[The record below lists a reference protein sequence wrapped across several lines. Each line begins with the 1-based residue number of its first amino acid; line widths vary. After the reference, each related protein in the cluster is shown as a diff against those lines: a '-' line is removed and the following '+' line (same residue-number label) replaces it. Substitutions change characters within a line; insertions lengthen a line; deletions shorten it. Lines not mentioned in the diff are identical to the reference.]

1 MELSD
6 SDFLKEEKEDENRKI
21 EIKDALTC
29 FICTAKV
36 LDPMMCPQCKKL
48 VCTKC
53 IKKWFIDQQHQ
64 KCPYC
69 QVPSSF
75 NQMITLP
82 FMNQLSEYFI
92 KEIEKKENMAEK
104 TCVFYKSKNMNI
116 NQIIDEDDDND
127 NNNNINDKFNKNNI
141 NEDDN
146 NDEGFLSRS
155 HFFPNKFQMNNNNN
169 INDINDISA
178 IKIKDDF
185 VIQRPKKDLCPKHRN
200 EIIEYYCVNCN
211 TRHCAKCLLIMT
223 NESKL
228 HQGHKIIDIVGK
240 NKYNL
245 DNINHDI
252 KTLSETIKVLSQY
265 KINIEIDS
273 KLVEK
278 KEDFYKKMVDEF
290 QKKILAKTM
299 NKSTLL
305 SLDNQN
311 IEKQLKQIEN
321 IKLNNK
327 EAIINF
333 VERDDKIGL
342 EEYHQRIK
350 DYKDIIKYK
359 HDDKYEIFI
368 KPSLKFLETD
378 FNVVDIMENNDNIGE
393 IIGELNVEVEG
404 LDRPIQLRFNQEAID
419 EILINIQINLDNFD
433 EEKIDYACYFILKNK
448 DSITSAILNEK
459 MIHNG
464 ILILGKTI
472 IKNSLKNIID
482 ENNRCHVKLILAEF
496 KL

>member
-1 MELSD
+1 MDFGD

-53 IKKWFIDQQHQ
+53 IKKWYIDQQHQ

-92 KEIEKKENMAEK
+92 KEIEKKENMADK
-104 TCVFYKSKNMNI
+104 TYIFSKSKNMNI

-127 NNNNINDKFNKNNI
+127 NKNNI

-146 NDEGFLSRS
+146 NDEGFLSKT
-155 HFFPNKFQMNNNNN
+155 HLFPNKFQMNNNNN
-169 INDINDISA
+169 NENMEMSS

-185 VIQRPKKDLCPKHRN
+185 IIERKKKDLCPKHHN

-211 TRHCAKCLLIMT
+211 TKHCSKCLLIMS

-252 KTLSETIKVLSQY
+252 KTLSDTIKDLTQY

-290 QKKILAKTM
+290 QKKILSKTM
-299 NKSTLL
+299 RKSTSL
-305 SLDNQN
+305 SVDNQS
-311 IEKQLKQIEN
+311 IEKQLKLIEN
-321 IKLNNK
+321 IKNNNK
-327 EAIINF
+327 DAIINF

-350 DYKDIIKYK
+350 DYKDINKYK
-359 HDDKYEIFI
+359 HDDQYEIFI

-393 IIGELNVEVEG
+393 VIGELNVNVEG
-404 LDRPIQLRFNQEAID
+404 LDNPIQLRFNQEAID
-419 EILINIQINLDNFD
+419 EILINIQINLDFFD

-459 MIHNG
+459 MVHNG

-482 ENNRCHVKLILAEF
+482 ENNKCHVKLILAEF

>member
-1 MELSD
+1 MDFGD

-53 IKKWFIDQQHQ
+53 IKKWYIDQQHQ

-92 KEIEKKENMAEK
+92 KEIEKKENMADK
-104 TCVFYKSKNMNI
+104 TYIFSKSKNMNI

-127 NNNNINDKFNKNNI
+127 NKNNI

-146 NDEGFLSRS
+146 NDEGFLSKT
-155 HFFPNKFQMNNNNN
+155 HLFPNKFQMNNNNN
-169 INDINDISA
+169 NENMEMSS

-185 VIQRPKKDLCPKHRN
+185 IIERKKKDLCPKHRN

-211 TRHCAKCLLIMT
+211 TKHCSKCLLIMS

-252 KTLSETIKVLSQY
+252 KTLSDTIKDLSQY

-290 QKKILAKTM
+290 QKKILSKTM
-299 NKSTLL
+299 RKSTSL
-305 SLDNQN
+305 SVDNQS
-311 IEKQLKQIEN
+311 IEKQLKLIEN
-321 IKLNNK
+321 IKNNNK
-327 EAIINF
+327 DAIINF

-350 DYKDIIKYK
+350 DYKDINKYK
-359 HDDKYEIFI
+359 HDDQYEIFI

-393 IIGELNVEVEG
+393 VIGELNVNVEG
-404 LDRPIQLRFNQEAID
+404 LDNPIQLRFNQEAID
-419 EILINIQINLDNFD
+419 EILINIQINLDFFD

-459 MIHNG
+459 MVHNG

-482 ENNRCHVKLILAEF
+482 ENNKCHVKLILAEF

>member
-1 MELSD
+1 MDFGD

-53 IKKWFIDQQHQ
+53 IKKWYIDQQHQ

-92 KEIEKKENMAEK
+92 KEIEKKENMADK
-104 TCVFYKSKNMNI
+104 TYIFSKSKNMNI

-127 NNNNINDKFNKNNI
+127 NKNNI

-146 NDEGFLSRS
+146 NDEGFLSKT
-155 HFFPNKFQMNNNNN
+155 HLFPNKFQMNNNNN
-169 INDINDISA
+169 NENMEMSS

-185 VIQRPKKDLCPKHRN
+185 IIERKKKDLCPKHRN

-211 TRHCAKCLLIMT
+211 TKHCSKCLLIMS

-252 KTLSETIKVLSQY
+252 KTLSDTIKDLTQY

-290 QKKILAKTM
+290 QKKILSKTM
-299 NKSTLL
+299 RKSTSL
-305 SLDNQN
+305 SVDNQS
-311 IEKQLKQIEN
+311 IEKQLKLIEN
-321 IKLNNK
+321 IKNNNK
-327 EAIINF
+327 DAIINF

-342 EEYHQRIK
+342 EEFHQRIK
-350 DYKDIIKYK
+350 DYKDINKYK
-359 HDDKYEIFI
+359 HDDQYEIFI

-393 IIGELNVEVEG
+393 VIGELNVNVEG
-404 LDRPIQLRFNQEAID
+404 LDKPIQLRFNQEAID
-419 EILINIQINLDNFD
+419 EILINIQINLDFFD

-459 MIHNG
+459 MVHNG

-482 ENNRCHVKLILAEF
+482 ENNKCHVKLILAEF

>member
-1 MELSD
+1 MDFGD

-53 IKKWFIDQQHQ
+53 IKKWYIDQQHQ

-92 KEIEKKENMAEK
+92 KEIEKKENMADK
-104 TCVFYKSKNMNI
+104 TFVYSKSKNMNI

-127 NNNNINDKFNKNNI
+127 NKNNINNI

-146 NDEGFLSRS
+146 NDEGFLSKT
-155 HFFPNKFQMNNNNN
+155 HLFPNKFQMNNNNN
-169 INDINDISA
+169 NENMEMSS

-185 VIQRPKKDLCPKHRN
+185 IIERKKKDLCPKHRN

-211 TRHCAKCLLIMT
+211 TKHCSKCLLIMS

-252 KTLSETIKVLSQY
+252 KTLSDTIKDLTQY

-290 QKKILAKTM
+290 QKKILSKTM
-299 NKSTLL
+299 RKSTSL
-305 SLDNQN
+305 SVDNQS
-311 IEKQLKQIEN
+311 IEKQLKLIEN
-321 IKLNNK
+321 IKNNNK
-327 EAIINF
+327 DAIINF

-350 DYKDIIKYK
+350 DYKDINKYK
-359 HDDKYEIFI
+359 HDDQYEIFI

-393 IIGELNVEVEG
+393 VIGELNVNVEG
-404 LDRPIQLRFNQEAID
+404 LDKPIQLRFNQEAID
-419 EILINIQINLDNFD
+419 EILINIQINLDFFD

-459 MIHNG
+459 MVHNG

-482 ENNRCHVKLILAEF
+482 ENNKCHVKLILAEF

>member
-1 MELSD
+1 MDFGD
-6 SDFLKEEKEDENRKI
+6 SDFLKAEKEDENRKI

-53 IKKWFIDQQHQ
+53 IKKWYIDQQHQ

-92 KEIEKKENMAEK
+92 KEIEKKENMADK
-104 TCVFYKSKNMNI
+104 TYIFSKSKNMNI

-127 NNNNINDKFNKNNI
+127 NKNNI

-146 NDEGFLSRS
+146 NDEGFLSKT
-155 HFFPNKFQMNNNNN
+155 HLFPNKFQMNNNNN
-169 INDINDISA
+169 NENMEMSS

-185 VIQRPKKDLCPKHRN
+185 IIERKKKDLCPKHRN

-211 TRHCAKCLLIMT
+211 TKHCSKCLLIMS

-252 KTLSETIKVLSQY
+252 KTLSDTIKDLTQY

-290 QKKILAKTM
+290 QKKILSKTM
-299 NKSTLL
+299 RKSTSL
-305 SLDNQN
+305 SVDNQS
-311 IEKQLKQIEN
+311 IEKQLKLIEN
-321 IKLNNK
+321 IKNNNK
-327 EAIINF
+327 DAIINF

-350 DYKDIIKYK
+350 DYKDINKYK
-359 HDDKYEIFI
+359 HDDQYEIFI

-393 IIGELNVEVEG
+393 VIGELNVNVEG
-404 LDRPIQLRFNQEAID
+404 LDNPIQLRFNQEAID
-419 EILINIQINLDNFD
+419 EILINIQINLDFFD

-459 MIHNG
+459 MVHNG

-482 ENNRCHVKLILAEF
+482 ENNKCHVKLILAEF

>member
-1 MELSD
+1 MDFGD

-53 IKKWFIDQQHQ
+53 IKKWYIDQQHQ

-92 KEIEKKENMAEK
+92 KEIEKKENMADK
-104 TCVFYKSKNMNI
+104 TYIFSKSKNMNI

-127 NNNNINDKFNKNNI
+127 NKNNI

-146 NDEGFLSRS
+146 NDEGFLSKT
-155 HFFPNKFQMNNNNN
+155 HLFPNKFQMNNNNN
-169 INDINDISA
+169 NEHMEMSS

-185 VIQRPKKDLCPKHRN
+185 IIERKKKDLCPKHRN

-211 TRHCAKCLLIMT
+211 TKHCSKCLLIMS

-252 KTLSETIKVLSQY
+252 KTLSDTIKDLTQY

-290 QKKILAKTM
+290 QKKILSKTM
-299 NKSTLL
+299 RKSTSL
-305 SLDNQN
+305 SVDNQS
-311 IEKQLKQIEN
+311 IEKQLKLIEN
-321 IKLNNK
+321 IKNNNK
-327 EAIINF
+327 DAIINF

-350 DYKDIIKYK
+350 DYKDINKYK
-359 HDDKYEIFI
+359 HDDQYEIFI

-393 IIGELNVEVEG
+393 VIGELNVNVEG
-404 LDRPIQLRFNQEAID
+404 LDNPIQLRFNQEAID
-419 EILINIQINLDNFD
+419 EILINIQINLDFFD

-459 MIHNG
+459 MVHNG

-482 ENNRCHVKLILAEF
+482 ENNKCHVKLILAEF

>member
-1 MELSD
+1 MDFGD

-53 IKKWFIDQQHQ
+53 IKKWYIDQQHQ

-92 KEIEKKENMAEK
+92 KEIEKKENMADK
-104 TCVFYKSKNMNI
+104 TYIFSKSKNMNI

-127 NNNNINDKFNKNNI
+127 NKNNI

-146 NDEGFLSRS
+146 NDEGFLSKT
-155 HFFPNKFQMNNNNN
+155 HLFPNKFQMNNNNN
-169 INDINDISA
+169 NENMEMSS

-185 VIQRPKKDLCPKHRN
+185 IIERKKKDLCPKHRN

-211 TRHCAKCLLIMT
+211 TKHCSKCLLIMS

-252 KTLSETIKVLSQY
+252 KTLSDTIKDLTQY

-290 QKKILAKTM
+290 QKKILSKTM
-299 NKSTLL
+299 RKSTSL
-305 SLDNQN
+305 SVDNQS
-311 IEKQLKQIEN
+311 IEKQLKLIEN
-321 IKLNNK
+321 IKNNNK
-327 EAIINF
+327 DAIINF

-350 DYKDIIKYK
+350 DYKDINKYK
-359 HDDKYEIFI
+359 HDDQYEIFI

-393 IIGELNVEVEG
+393 VIGELNVNVEG
-404 LDRPIQLRFNQEAID
+404 LDNPIQLRFNQEAID
-419 EILINIQINLDNFD
+419 EILINIQINLDFFD

-459 MIHNG
+459 MVHNG

-482 ENNRCHVKLILAEF
+482 ENNKCHVKIILA
-496 KL
+496 

>member
-1 MELSD
+1 MDFGD

-53 IKKWFIDQQHQ
+53 IKKWYIDQQHQ

-92 KEIEKKENMAEK
+92 KEIEKKENMADK
-104 TCVFYKSKNMNI
+104 TYIFSKSKNMNI

-127 NNNNINDKFNKNNI
+127 NKNNI
-141 NEDDN
+141 KIDDN
-146 NDEGFLSRS
+146 NDEGFLSKT
-155 HFFPNKFQMNNNNN
+155 HLFPNKFQMNNNNN
-169 INDINDISA
+169 NENMEMSS

-185 VIQRPKKDLCPKHRN
+185 IIERKKKDLCPKHRN

-211 TRHCAKCLLIMT
+211 TKHCSKCLLIMS

-252 KTLSETIKVLSQY
+252 KTLSDTIKDLTQY

-290 QKKILAKTM
+290 QKKILSKTM
-299 NKSTLL
+299 RKSTSL
-305 SLDNQN
+305 SVDNQS
-311 IEKQLKQIEN
+311 IEKQLKLIEN
-321 IKLNNK
+321 IKNNNK
-327 EAIINF
+327 DAIINF

-350 DYKDIIKYK
+350 DYKDINKYK
-359 HDDKYEIFI
+359 HDDQYEIFI

-393 IIGELNVEVEG
+393 VIGELNVNVEG
-404 LDRPIQLRFNQEAID
+404 LDNPIQLRFNQEAID
-419 EILINIQINLDNFD
+419 EILINIQINLDFFD

-459 MIHNG
+459 MVHNG

-482 ENNRCHVKLILAEF
+482 ENNKCHVKLILAEF

>member
-1 MELSD
+1 MDFGD

-36 LDPMMCPQCKKL
+36 LDPMMCTQCKKL

-53 IKKWFIDQQHQ
+53 IKKWYIDQQHQ

-92 KEIEKKENMAEK
+92 KEIEKKENMADK
-104 TCVFYKSKNMNI
+104 TYIFSKSKNMNI

-127 NNNNINDKFNKNNI
+127 NKNNI

-146 NDEGFLSRS
+146 NDEGFLSKT
-155 HFFPNKFQMNNNNN
+155 HLFPNKFQMNNNNN
-169 INDINDISA
+169 NENMEMSS

-185 VIQRPKKDLCPKHRN
+185 IIERKKKDLCPKHRN

-211 TRHCAKCLLIMT
+211 TKHCSKCLLIMS

-252 KTLSETIKVLSQY
+252 KTLSDTIKDLSQY

-290 QKKILAKTM
+290 QKKILSKTM
-299 NKSTLL
+299 RKSTSL
-305 SLDNQN
+305 SVDNQS
-311 IEKQLKQIEN
+311 IEKQLKLIEN
-321 IKLNNK
+321 IKNNNK
-327 EAIINF
+327 DAIINF

-350 DYKDIIKYK
+350 DYKDINKYK
-359 HDDKYEIFI
+359 HDDQYEIFI

-393 IIGELNVEVEG
+393 VIGELNVNVEG
-404 LDRPIQLRFNQEAID
+404 LDNPIQLRFNQEAID
-419 EILINIQINLDNFD
+419 EILINIQINLDFFD

-459 MIHNG
+459 MVHNG

-482 ENNRCHVKLILAEF
+482 ENNKCHVKLILAEF

>member
-1 MELSD
+1 MDFGD

-53 IKKWFIDQQHQ
+53 IKKWYIDQQHQ

-92 KEIEKKENMAEK
+92 KEIEKKENMADK
-104 TCVFYKSKNMNI
+104 TYIFSKSKNMNI

-127 NNNNINDKFNKNNI
+127 NKNNI

-146 NDEGFLSRS
+146 NDEGFLSKT
-155 HFFPNKFQMNNNNN
+155 HLFPNKFQMNNNNN
-169 INDINDISA
+169 NENMEMSS
-178 IKIKDDF
+178 IKIKDDL
-185 VIQRPKKDLCPKHRN
+185 IIERKKKDLCPKHRN

-211 TRHCAKCLLIMT
+211 TKHCSKCLLIMS

-252 KTLSETIKVLSQY
+252 KTLSDTIKDLTQY

-290 QKKILAKTM
+290 QKKILSKTM
-299 NKSTLL
+299 RKSTSL
-305 SLDNQN
+305 SVDNQS
-311 IEKQLKQIEN
+311 IEKQLKLIEN
-321 IKLNNK
+321 IKNNNK
-327 EAIINF
+327 DAIINF

-350 DYKDIIKYK
+350 DYKDINKYK
-359 HDDKYEIFI
+359 HDDQYEIFI

-393 IIGELNVEVEG
+393 VIGELNVNVEG
-404 LDRPIQLRFNQEAID
+404 LDNPIQLRFNQEAID
-419 EILINIQINLDNFD
+419 EILINIQINLDFFD

-459 MIHNG
+459 MVHNG

-482 ENNRCHVKLILAEF
+482 ENNKCHVKLILAEF

>member
-1 MELSD
+1 MDFGD

-53 IKKWFIDQQHQ
+53 IKKWYIDQQHQ

-92 KEIEKKENMAEK
+92 KEIEKKENMADK
-104 TCVFYKSKNMNI
+104 TYIFSKSKNLNI

-127 NNNNINDKFNKNNI
+127 NKNNI

-146 NDEGFLSRS
+146 NDEGFLSKT
-155 HFFPNKFQMNNNNN
+155 HLFPNKFQMNNNNN
-169 INDINDISA
+169 NENMEMSS

-185 VIQRPKKDLCPKHRN
+185 IIERKKKDLCPKHRN

-211 TRHCAKCLLIMT
+211 TKHCSKCLLIMS

-252 KTLSETIKVLSQY
+252 KTLSDTIKDLTQY

-290 QKKILAKTM
+290 QKKILSKTM
-299 NKSTLL
+299 RKSTSL
-305 SLDNQN
+305 SVDNQS
-311 IEKQLKQIEN
+311 IEKQLKLIEN
-321 IKLNNK
+321 IKNNNK
-327 EAIINF
+327 DAIINF

-350 DYKDIIKYK
+350 DYKDINKYK
-359 HDDKYEIFI
+359 HDDQYEIFI

-393 IIGELNVEVEG
+393 VIGELNVNVEG
-404 LDRPIQLRFNQEAID
+404 LDNPIQLRFNQEAID
-419 EILINIQINLDNFD
+419 EILINIQINLDFFD

-459 MIHNG
+459 MVHNG

-482 ENNRCHVKLILAEF
+482 ENNKCHVKLILAEF

>member
-1 MELSD
+1 MDFGD

-53 IKKWFIDQQHQ
+53 IKKWYIDQQHQ

-92 KEIEKKENMAEK
+92 KEIEKKENMADK
-104 TCVFYKSKNMNI
+104 TYIFSKSKNMNI

-127 NNNNINDKFNKNNI
+127 NKNNI

-146 NDEGFLSRS
+146 NDEGFLSKT
-155 HFFPNKFQMNNNNN
+155 HLFPNKFQMNNNNN
-169 INDINDISA
+169 NENMEMSS

-185 VIQRPKKDLCPKHRN
+185 IIERKKKDLCPKHRN

-211 TRHCAKCLLIMT
+211 TKHCSKCLLIMS

-252 KTLSETIKVLSQY
+252 KTLSDTIKDLTQY

-290 QKKILAKTM
+290 QKKILSKTM
-299 NKSTLL
+299 RKSTSL
-305 SLDNQN
+305 SVDNQS
-311 IEKQLKQIEN
+311 IEKQLKLIEN
-321 IKLNNK
+321 IKNNNK
-327 EAIINF
+327 DAIINF

-350 DYKDIIKYK
+350 DYKDINKYK
-359 HDDKYEIFI
+359 HDDQYEIFI

-393 IIGELNVEVEG
+393 VIGELNVNVEG
-404 LDRPIQLRFNQEAID
+404 LDKPIQLRFNQEAID
-419 EILINIQINLDNFD
+419 EILINIQINLDFFD

-459 MIHNG
+459 MVHNG

-482 ENNRCHVKLILAEF
+482 ENNKCHVKLILAEF

>member
-1 MELSD
+1 MNFGD

-53 IKKWFIDQQHQ
+53 IKKWYIDQQHQ

-92 KEIEKKENMAEK
+92 KEIEKKENMADK
-104 TCVFYKSKNMNI
+104 TYIFSKSKNMNI

-127 NNNNINDKFNKNNI
+127 NKNNI

-146 NDEGFLSRS
+146 NDEGFLSKT
-155 HFFPNKFQMNNNNN
+155 HLFPNKFQMNNNNN
-169 INDINDISA
+169 NENMEMSS

-185 VIQRPKKDLCPKHRN
+185 IIERKKKDLCPKHRN

-211 TRHCAKCLLIMT
+211 TKHCSKCLLIMS

-252 KTLSETIKVLSQY
+252 KTLSDTIKDLTQY

-290 QKKILAKTM
+290 QKKILSKTM
-299 NKSTLL
+299 RKSTSL
-305 SLDNQN
+305 SVDNQS
-311 IEKQLKQIEN
+311 IEKQLKLIEN
-321 IKLNNK
+321 IKNNNK
-327 EAIINF
+327 DAIINF

-350 DYKDIIKYK
+350 DYKDINKYK
-359 HDDKYEIFI
+359 HDDQYEIFI

-393 IIGELNVEVEG
+393 VIGELNVNVEG
-404 LDRPIQLRFNQEAID
+404 LDKPIQLRFNQEAID
-419 EILINIQINLDNFD
+419 EILINIQINLDFFD

-459 MIHNG
+459 MVHNG

-482 ENNRCHVKLILAEF
+482 ENNKCHVKLILAEF

>member
-1 MELSD
+1 MDFGD

-53 IKKWFIDQQHQ
+53 IKKWYIDQQHQ

-92 KEIEKKENMAEK
+92 KEIEKKENMADK
-104 TCVFYKSKNMNI
+104 TYIFSKSKNMNI

-127 NNNNINDKFNKNNI
+127 NKNNI

-146 NDEGFLSRS
+146 NDEGFLSKT
-155 HFFPNKFQMNNNNN
+155 HLFPNKFQMNNNNN
-169 INDINDISA
+169 NENMEMSS

-185 VIQRPKKDLCPKHRN
+185 IIERKKKDLCPKHRN

-211 TRHCAKCLLIMT
+211 TKHCSKCLLIMS

-252 KTLSETIKVLSQY
+252 KTLSDTIKDLTQY

-290 QKKILAKTM
+290 QKKILSKTM
-299 NKSTLL
+299 RKSTSL
-305 SLDNQN
+305 SVDNQS
-311 IEKQLKQIEN
+311 IEKQLKLIEN
-321 IKLNNK
+321 IKNNNK
-327 EAIINF
+327 DAIINF

-342 EEYHQRIK
+342 EEFHQRIK
-350 DYKDIIKYK
+350 DYKDINKYK
-359 HDDKYEIFI
+359 HDDQYEIFI

-393 IIGELNVEVEG
+393 VIGELNVNVEG
-404 LDRPIQLRFNQEAID
+404 LDNPIQLRFNQEAID
-419 EILINIQINLDNFD
+419 EILINIQINLDFFD

-459 MIHNG
+459 MVHNG

-482 ENNRCHVKLILAEF
+482 ENNKCHVKLILAEF

>member
-1 MELSD
+1 MDFGD

-53 IKKWFIDQQHQ
+53 IKKWYIDQQHQ

-92 KEIEKKENMAEK
+92 KEIEKKENMADK
-104 TCVFYKSKNMNI
+104 TYIFSKSKNMNI

-127 NNNNINDKFNKNNI
+127 NKNNI

-146 NDEGFLSRS
+146 NDEGFLSKT
-155 HFFPNKFQMNNNNN
+155 HLFPNKFQMNNNNN
-169 INDINDISA
+169 NENMEMSS

-185 VIQRPKKDLCPKHRN
+185 IIERKKKDLCPKHRN

-211 TRHCAKCLLIMT
+211 TKHCSKCLLIMS

-252 KTLSETIKVLSQY
+252 KTLSDTIKDLTQY

-290 QKKILAKTM
+290 QKKILSKTM
-299 NKSTLL
+299 RKSTSL
-305 SLDNQN
+305 SVDNQS
-311 IEKQLKQIEN
+311 IEKQLKLIEN
-321 IKLNNK
+321 IKNNNK
-327 EAIINF
+327 DAIINF

-350 DYKDIIKYK
+350 DYKDINKYK
-359 HDDKYEIFI
+359 HDDQYEIFI

-378 FNVVDIMENNDNIGE
+378 FNVVDIMENNN
-393 IIGELNVEVEG
+393 VEG
-404 LDRPIQLRFNQEAID
+404 LDNPIQLRFNQEAID
-419 EILINIQINLDNFD
+419 EILINIQINLDFFD

-459 MIHNG
+459 MVHNG

-482 ENNRCHVKLILAEF
+482 ENNKCHVKLILAEF

>member
-1 MELSD
+1 MDFGD

-53 IKKWFIDQQHQ
+53 IKKWYIDQQHQ

-92 KEIEKKENMAEK
+92 KEIEKKENMADK
-104 TCVFYKSKNMNI
+104 TFVYSKSKNMNI

-127 NNNNINDKFNKNNI
+127 NKNNINNI

-146 NDEGFLSRS
+146 NDEGFLSKT
-155 HFFPNKFQMNNNNN
+155 HLFPNKFQMNNNNN
-169 INDINDISA
+169 NENMEMSS

-185 VIQRPKKDLCPKHRN
+185 IIERKKKDLCPKHRN

-211 TRHCAKCLLIMT
+211 TKHCSKCLLIMS

-252 KTLSETIKVLSQY
+252 KTLSDTIKDLTQY

-290 QKKILAKTM
+290 QKKILSKTM
-299 NKSTLL
+299 RKSTSL
-305 SLDNQN
+305 SVDNQS
-311 IEKQLKQIEN
+311 IEKQLKLIEN
-321 IKLNNK
+321 IKNNNK
-327 EAIINF
+327 DAIINF

-350 DYKDIIKYK
+350 DYKDINKYK
-359 HDDKYEIFI
+359 HDDQYEIFI

-393 IIGELNVEVEG
+393 VIGELNVNVEG
-404 LDRPIQLRFNQEAID
+404 LDNPIQLRFNQEAID
-419 EILINIQINLDNFD
+419 EILINIQINLDFFD

-459 MIHNG
+459 MVHNG

-482 ENNRCHVKLILAEF
+482 ENNKCHVKLILAEF

>member
-1 MELSD
+1 MNFGD

-53 IKKWFIDQQHQ
+53 IKKWYIDQQHQ

-92 KEIEKKENMAEK
+92 KEIEKKENMADK
-104 TCVFYKSKNMNI
+104 TYIFSKSKNMNI

-127 NNNNINDKFNKNNI
+127 NKNNI

-146 NDEGFLSRS
+146 NDEGFLSKT
-155 HFFPNKFQMNNNNN
+155 HLFPNKFQMNNNNN
-169 INDINDISA
+169 NENMEMSS

-185 VIQRPKKDLCPKHRN
+185 IIERKKKDLCPKHRN

-211 TRHCAKCLLIMT
+211 TKHCSKCLLIMS

-252 KTLSETIKVLSQY
+252 KTLSDTIKDLTQY

-290 QKKILAKTM
+290 QKKILSKTM
-299 NKSTLL
+299 RKSTSL
-305 SLDNQN
+305 SVDNQS
-311 IEKQLKQIEN
+311 IEKQLKLIEN
-321 IKLNNK
+321 IKNNNK
-327 EAIINF
+327 DAIINF

-350 DYKDIIKYK
+350 DYKDINKYK
-359 HDDKYEIFI
+359 HDDQYEIFI

-393 IIGELNVEVEG
+393 VIGELNVNVEG
-404 LDRPIQLRFNQEAID
+404 LDKPIQLRFNQEAID
-419 EILINIQINLDNFD
+419 EILINIQINLDFFD
-433 EEKIDYACYFILKNK
+433 EEKIDYSCYFILKNK

-459 MIHNG
+459 MVHNG

-482 ENNRCHVKLILAEF
+482 ENNKCHVKLILAEF

>member
-1 MELSD
+1 MDFGD

-53 IKKWFIDQQHQ
+53 IKKWYIDQQHQ

-92 KEIEKKENMAEK
+92 KEIEKKENMADK
-104 TCVFYKSKNMNI
+104 TYIFSKSKNMNI

-127 NNNNINDKFNKNNI
+127 NKNNI

-146 NDEGFLSRS
+146 NDEGFLSKT
-155 HFFPNKFQMNNNNN
+155 HLFPNKFQMNNNNN
-169 INDINDISA
+169 NENMEMSS

-185 VIQRPKKDLCPKHRN
+185 IIERKKKDLCPKHRN

-211 TRHCAKCLLIMT
+211 TKHCSKCLLIMS

-252 KTLSETIKVLSQY
+252 KTLSDTIKDLTQY

-290 QKKILAKTM
+290 QKKILSKTM
-299 NKSTLL
+299 RKSTSL
-305 SLDNQN
+305 SVDNQS
-311 IEKQLKQIEN
+311 IEKQLKLIEN
-321 IKLNNK
+321 IKNNNK
-327 EAIINF
+327 DAIINF

-350 DYKDIIKYK
+350 DYKDINKYK
-359 HDDKYEIFI
+359 HDDQYEIFI

-393 IIGELNVEVEG
+393 VIGELNVNVEG
-404 LDRPIQLRFNQEAID
+404 LDNPIQLRFNQEAID
-419 EILINIQINLDNFD
+419 EILINIQINLDFFD

-459 MIHNG
+459 MVHNG

-482 ENNRCHVKLILAEF
+482 ENNKCHVKLILAEF

>member
-1 MELSD
+1 MDFGD

-53 IKKWFIDQQHQ
+53 IKKWYIDQQHQ

-69 QVPSSF
+69 QVPSSL

-92 KEIEKKENMAEK
+92 KEIEKKENMADK
-104 TCVFYKSKNMNI
+104 TYIFSKSKNMNI

-127 NNNNINDKFNKNNI
+127 NKNNI

-146 NDEGFLSRS
+146 NDEGFLSKT
-155 HFFPNKFQMNNNNN
+155 HLFPNKFQMNNNNN
-169 INDINDISA
+169 NENMEMSS

-185 VIQRPKKDLCPKHRN
+185 IIERKKKDLCPKHRN

-211 TRHCAKCLLIMT
+211 TKHCSKCLLIMS

-252 KTLSETIKVLSQY
+252 KTLSDTIKDLTQY

-290 QKKILAKTM
+290 QKKILSKTM
-299 NKSTLL
+299 RKSTSL
-305 SLDNQN
+305 SVDNQS
-311 IEKQLKQIEN
+311 IEKQLKLIEN
-321 IKLNNK
+321 IKNNNK
-327 EAIINF
+327 DAIINF

-350 DYKDIIKYK
+350 DYKDINKYK
-359 HDDKYEIFI
+359 HDDQYEIFI

-393 IIGELNVEVEG
+393 VIGELNVNVEG
-404 LDRPIQLRFNQEAID
+404 LDNPIQLRFNQEAID
-419 EILINIQINLDNFD
+419 EILINIQINLDFFD

-459 MIHNG
+459 MVHNG

-482 ENNRCHVKLILAEF
+482 ENNKCHVKLILAEF

>member
-1 MELSD
+1 MDFGD

-53 IKKWFIDQQHQ
+53 IKKWYIDQQHQ

-92 KEIEKKENMAEK
+92 KEIEKKENMADK
-104 TCVFYKSKNMNI
+104 TYVYSKSKNMNI

-127 NNNNINDKFNKNNI
+127 NKNNI

-146 NDEGFLSRS
+146 NDEGFLSKT
-155 HFFPNKFQMNNNNN
+155 HLFPNKFQMNNNNN
-169 INDINDISA
+169 NENMEMSS

-185 VIQRPKKDLCPKHRN
+185 IIERKKKDLCPKHRN

-211 TRHCAKCLLIMT
+211 TKHCSKCLLIMS

-252 KTLSETIKVLSQY
+252 KTLSDTIKDLTQY

-290 QKKILAKTM
+290 QKKILSKTM
-299 NKSTLL
+299 RKSTSL
-305 SLDNQN
+305 SVDNQS
-311 IEKQLKQIEN
+311 IEKQLKLIEN
-321 IKLNNK
+321 IKNNNK
-327 EAIINF
+327 DAIINF

-350 DYKDIIKYK
+350 DYKDINKYK
-359 HDDKYEIFI
+359 HDDQYEIFI

-393 IIGELNVEVEG
+393 VIGELNVNVEG
-404 LDRPIQLRFNQEAID
+404 LDKPIQLRFNQEAID
-419 EILINIQINLDNFD
+419 EILINIQINLDFFD

-459 MIHNG
+459 MVHNG

-482 ENNRCHVKLILAEF
+482 ENNKCHVKLILAEF

>member
-1 MELSD
+1 MDFGD

-53 IKKWFIDQQHQ
+53 IKKWYIDQQHQ

-92 KEIEKKENMAEK
+92 KEIEKKENMADK
-104 TCVFYKSKNMNI
+104 TYIFSKSKNMNI

-127 NNNNINDKFNKNNI
+127 NKNNI

-146 NDEGFLSRS
+146 NDEGFLSKT
-155 HFFPNKFQMNNNNN
+155 HLFPNKFQMNNNNN
-169 INDINDISA
+169 NENMEMSS

-185 VIQRPKKDLCPKHRN
+185 IIERKKKDLCPKHRN

-211 TRHCAKCLLIMT
+211 TKHCSKCLLIMS

-252 KTLSETIKVLSQY
+252 KTLSDTIKDLTQY

-290 QKKILAKTM
+290 QKKILSKTM
-299 NKSTLL
+299 RKSTSL
-305 SLDNQN
+305 SVDNQS
-311 IEKQLKQIEN
+311 IEKQLKLIEN
-321 IKLNNK
+321 IKNNNK
-327 EAIINF
+327 DAIINF

-350 DYKDIIKYK
+350 DYKDINKYK
-359 HDDKYEIFI
+359 HDDQYEIFI

-393 IIGELNVEVEG
+393 VIGELNVNVEG
-404 LDRPIQLRFNQEAID
+404 LDQPIQLRFNQEAID
-419 EILINIQINLDNFD
+419 EILINIQINLDFFD

-459 MIHNG
+459 MVHNG

-482 ENNRCHVKLILAEF
+482 ENNKCHVKLILAEF

>member
-1 MELSD
+1 
-6 SDFLKEEKEDENRKI
+6 
-21 EIKDALTC
+21 
-29 FICTAKV
+29 
-36 LDPMMCPQCKKL
+36 
-48 VCTKC
+48 
-53 IKKWFIDQQHQ
+53 
-64 KCPYC
+64 
-69 QVPSSF
+69 
-75 NQMITLP
+75 
-82 FMNQLSEYFI
+82 
-92 KEIEKKENMAEK
+92 MADK
-104 TCVFYKSKNMNI
+104 TYIFSKSKNMNI

-127 NNNNINDKFNKNNI
+127 NKNNI

-146 NDEGFLSRS
+146 NDEGFLSKT
-155 HFFPNKFQMNNNNN
+155 HLFPNKFQMNNNNN
-169 INDINDISA
+169 NENMEMSS

-185 VIQRPKKDLCPKHRN
+185 IIERKKKDLCPKHRN

-211 TRHCAKCLLIMT
+211 TKHCSKCLLIMS

-252 KTLSETIKVLSQY
+252 KTLSDTIKDLTQY

-290 QKKILAKTM
+290 QKKILSKTM
-299 NKSTLL
+299 RKSTSL
-305 SLDNQN
+305 SVDNQS
-311 IEKQLKQIEN
+311 IEKQLKLIEN
-321 IKLNNK
+321 IKNNNK
-327 EAIINF
+327 DAIINF

-350 DYKDIIKYK
+350 DYKDINKYK
-359 HDDKYEIFI
+359 HDDQYEIFI

-393 IIGELNVEVEG
+393 VIGELNVNVEG
-404 LDRPIQLRFNQEAID
+404 LDNPIQLRFNQEAID
-419 EILINIQINLDNFD
+419 EILINIQINLDFFD

-459 MIHNG
+459 MVHNG

-482 ENNRCHVKLILAEF
+482 ENNKCHVKLILAEF

>member
-1 MELSD
+1 MDFGD
-6 SDFLKEEKEDENRKI
+6 SDFSKEEKEDENRKI

-53 IKKWFIDQQHQ
+53 IKKWYIDQQHQ

-92 KEIEKKENMAEK
+92 KEIEKKENMADK
-104 TCVFYKSKNMNI
+104 TYIFSKSKNMNI

-127 NNNNINDKFNKNNI
+127 NKNNI

-146 NDEGFLSRS
+146 NDEGFLSKT
-155 HFFPNKFQMNNNNN
+155 HLFPNKFQMNNNNN
-169 INDINDISA
+169 NENMEMSS

-185 VIQRPKKDLCPKHRN
+185 IIERKKKDLCPKHRN

-211 TRHCAKCLLIMT
+211 TKHCSKCLLIMS

-252 KTLSETIKVLSQY
+252 KTLSDTIKDLTQY

-290 QKKILAKTM
+290 QKKILSKTM
-299 NKSTLL
+299 RKSTSL
-305 SLDNQN
+305 SVDNQS
-311 IEKQLKQIEN
+311 IEKQLKLIEN
-321 IKLNNK
+321 IKNNNK
-327 EAIINF
+327 DAIINF

-350 DYKDIIKYK
+350 DYKDINKYK
-359 HDDKYEIFI
+359 HDDQYEIFI

-393 IIGELNVEVEG
+393 VIGELNVNVEG
-404 LDRPIQLRFNQEAID
+404 LDKPVQLRFNQEAID
-419 EILINIQINLDNFD
+419 EILINIQINLDFFD

-459 MIHNG
+459 MVHNG

-482 ENNRCHVKLILAEF
+482 ENNKCHVKLILAEF

>member
-1 MELSD
+1 MDFGD

-53 IKKWFIDQQHQ
+53 IKKWYIDQQHQ

-92 KEIEKKENMAEK
+92 KEIEKKENMADK
-104 TCVFYKSKNMNI
+104 TYIFSKSKNMNI

-127 NNNNINDKFNKNNI
+127 NKNNI

-146 NDEGFLSRS
+146 NDEGFLSKT
-155 HFFPNKFQMNNNNN
+155 HLFPNKFQMNNNNN
-169 INDINDISA
+169 NENMEMSS

-185 VIQRPKKDLCPKHRN
+185 IIERKKKDLCPKHRN

-211 TRHCAKCLLIMT
+211 TKHCSKCLLIMS

-252 KTLSETIKVLSQY
+252 KTLSDTIKDLTQY

-290 QKKILAKTM
+290 QKKILSKTM
-299 NKSTLL
+299 RKSTSL
-305 SLDNQN
+305 SVDNQS
-311 IEKQLKQIEN
+311 IEKQLKLIEN
-321 IKLNNK
+321 IKNNNK
-327 EAIINF
+327 DAIINF

-350 DYKDIIKYK
+350 DYKDINKYK
-359 HDDKYEIFI
+359 HDDQYEIFI

-393 IIGELNVEVEG
+393 VIGELNVNVEG
-404 LDRPIQLRFNQEAID
+404 LDKPVQLRFNQEAID
-419 EILINIQINLDNFD
+419 EILINIQINLDFFD

-459 MIHNG
+459 MVHNG

-482 ENNRCHVKLILAEF
+482 ENNKCHVKLILAEF